1 MCNPFEAIVD
11 VIEDV
16 VDVVVDVVEDVI
28 GWLVPMPDIPDFG
41 ENLQEQNARGV
52 LVNKINANAH
62 IPIIYGTRKVGGNI
76 VFLETSGTDN
86 QYLYMALVL
95 SEGEIN
101 AVSSLIINDNTVTLN
116 GVLTD
121 GTQRTVASSDAN
133 FYSGSSLITVE
144 AHFGTD
150 SQNAS
155 TLLSTL
161 SSWTSN
167 HRLRGLAYLALR
179 FEWNQDKFG
188 SLPTVQ
194 AIVQGKKVYNPNLD
208 STVTGGSGS
217 HRADTS
223 TTWEYSDYPIY
234 QLLDYLRNDR
244 FGMGIANSYFDTNF
258 ADWQVAGDVC
268 DTNITPFSGASQI
281 DLMDSHTVVDTS
293 KKAIDNVRDFI
304 RGSRS
309 YLNFS
314 AGKYNILVETT
325 GSASITLT
333 EDNIIG
339 GISVQS
345 KNKNSRYNRV
355 IVSFINPDK
364 NFQSDTAQFPPVDET
379 GLASADQHST
389 MKTADGGLL
398 LEGRFDFSMFT
409 SPYQAQEMA
418 EIILRRSRSS
428 LDISLTADAT
438 ALDLAIGDLV
448 NITHATPAFSAK
460 AFRVQGLSINPDHT
474 VSLQCS
480 EHQDSFYTFGTQ
492 QEVATIPTTTLP
504 NVFTVQPPA
513 SVTLSDQLIEYN
525 DGTVIVALDIAI
537 GASTDNFID
546 FYQVEYKLSS
556 DSNFIIYAQGSGLNH
571 RVLNVIDQQTY
582 DVRVKAVNTIGV
594 SSTYVSAQRTIVGA
608 IAPPSD
614 VTDFSANVSGQEVHL
629 SWEAVGDLDL
639 AFYNVRFSE
648 ETDGTADW
656 QNSVAL
662 VEKVSRPATSVT
674 VPARQGTYLIKAVD
688 KLGNFSSNATAIISN
703 VTSTLNFNQI
713 TTQSEHPSFSGTKTN
728 VVVLDNAIELDSS
741 ELFDSASGNFD
752 DETVRFFDSGASN
765 ADFVSSGNYEFANV
779 IDIGAKHTA
788 RITASLT
795 QTSDNPDDLF
805 DARSGN
811 FDDASSNFDG
821 DTPANCNAHLEIATS
836 DDNSTFTD
844 FRGFVIG
851 EYEARYFKFRVVLIS
866 RDNASTPVVSEV
878 SVSIDMQDRIFSDND
893 IHSWSNQV
901 PDSEAFDSWSDNGSG
916 VNITVTANQI
926 ANPIN
931 SQVTADLVAKT
942 AVSYRAVYKFNNH
955 NDLGTYAVSCYAKA
969 NTNNNVSLLY
979 GQSGLSQYSRTIYNL
994 SNGTVAGTY
1003 TTAGVTNVTTTIS
1016 AVGTDGWYRCS
1027 FIGTYSFT
1035 GTGLFYIYPDVNS
1048 GTSAGSVYL
1057 WGAQVTQSNTLL
1069 PYESYSNSTGTKAI
1083 TFINPFLNTNYAV
1096 GITGQTLNTGDY
1108 FNVTN
1113 KTVNGFNV
1121 QFLNSSDNG
1130 VGRTF
1135 DFIAKG
1141 T

>member
-1 MCNPFEAIVD
+1 MCNPFEVIGD

-28 GWLVPMPDIPDFG
+28 GWLIPIPEIPDHG
-41 ENLQEQNARGV
+41 ENLQEQTARGV

-86 QYLYMALVL
+86 QYLYMAIVL

-101 AVSSLIINDNTVTLN
+101 DITAIFINDNQVTWSGDIADNTQITV
-116 GVLTD
+116 GS
-121 GTQRTVASSDAN
+121 GDAN
-133 FYSGSSLITVE
+133 FYSGASLITCE
-144 AHFGTD
+144 PHYGSD
-150 SQNAS
+150 SQSAS
-155 TLLSTL
+155 SLLSTL

-194 AIVQGKKVYNPNLD
+194 AVVQGKKVYNPNLD
-208 STVTGGSGS
+208 GTLTGGSGS

-223 TTWEYSDYPIY
+223 STWEYSDNPIL
-234 QLLDYLRNDR
+234 QLLDYLRNER
-244 FGMGIANSYFDTNF
+244 FGMGIANSYFDSNF
-258 ADWQVAGDVC
+258 ADWQTATDVC

-293 KKAIDNVRDFI
+293 KKAIDNVKDFI
-304 RGSRS
+304 RGARA

-333 EDNIIG
+333 EDNIIN

-355 IVSFINPDK
+355 IISFINPDK
-364 NFQSDTAQFPPVDET
+364 NYQSDTVQFPPVDET

-438 ALDLAIGDLV
+438 ALDLAVGDLV
-448 NITHATPAFSAK
+448 NITHATPSFSAK

-492 QEVATIPTTTLP
+492 VEVASIPTTTLP

-525 DGTVIVALDIAI
+525 DGTVIVALDITI
-537 GASTDNFID
+537 GASPDNFID
-546 FYQVEYKLSS
+546 FYQVEYKLSTDS
-556 DSNFIIYAQGSGLNH
+556 DFIIYAQGSGLNH
-571 RVLNVIDQQTY
+571 RVLNVIDQSTY
-582 DVRVKAVNTIGV
+582 DVRVKAVNTVGI

-614 VTDFSANVSGQEVHL
+614 VTDFSCNVSGQEAHL
-629 SWEAVGDLDL
+629 SWEAVTDLDL
-639 AFYNVRFSE
+639 AFYNLRFSE
-648 ETDGTADW
+648 ATDGTADW

-662 VEKVSRPATSVT
+662 VEKISRPATSIS
-674 VPARQGTYLIKAVD
+674 VPVRQGTYLIKAVD

-703 VTSTLNFNQI
+703 VTSPLNFNSVA
-713 TTQSEHPSFSGTKTN
+713 TQSEHPLFSGTLTN
-728 VVVLDNAIELDSS
+728 VVISDNAIELDSS
-741 ELFDSASGNFD
+741 ELFDSASGDFD
-752 DETVRFFDSGASN
+752 TNTTRFFDSGASN
-765 ADFVSSGNYEFANV
+765 ADFLSSGNYEFASV
-779 IDIGAKHTA
+779 IDIGAKHTT
-788 RITASLT
+788 RVTASLT

-805 DARSGN
+805 DNRSGD

-851 EYEARYFKFRVVLIS
+851 EYEARYYKFRVVLIS
-866 RDNASTPVVSEV
+866 RDGASTPVVSEV
-878 SVSIDMQDRIFSDND
+878 SVNLDMQDRIFSDND
-893 IHSWSNQV
+893 IV
-901 PDSEAFDSWSDNGSG
+901 
-916 VNITVTANQI
+916 
-926 ANPIN
+926 
-931 SQVTADLVAKT
+931 
-942 AVSYRAVYKFNNH
+942 
-955 NDLGTYAVSCYAKA
+955 
-969 NTNNNVSLLY
+969 
-979 GQSGLSQYSRTIYNL
+979 
-994 SNGTVAGTY
+994 
-1003 TTAGVTNVTTTIS
+1003 
-1016 AVGTDGWYRCS
+1016 
-1027 FIGTYSFT
+1027 
-1035 GTGLFYIYPDVNS
+1035 S
-1048 GTSAGSVYL
+1048 GTS
-1057 WGAQVTQSNTLL
+1057 
-1069 PYESYSNSTGTKAI
+1069 TKSI
-1083 TFINPFLNTNYAV
+1083 TFTKPFKTVNYAV
-1096 GITGQTLNTGDY
+1096 GITAQGMATGDY
-1108 FNVTN
+1108 FTVTN
-1113 KTVNGFNV
+1113 KAITGFDV
-1121 QFLNSSDNG
+1121 AFFNSSNSG
-1130 VGRTF
+1130 VSKTF

-1141 T
+1141 F